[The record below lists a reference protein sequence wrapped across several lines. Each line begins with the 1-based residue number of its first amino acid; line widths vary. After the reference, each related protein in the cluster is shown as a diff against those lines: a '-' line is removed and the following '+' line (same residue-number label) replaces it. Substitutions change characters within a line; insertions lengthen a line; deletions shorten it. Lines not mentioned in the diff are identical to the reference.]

1 VPFGGPVDVPEEPPL
16 APEERRER
24 QYRFFVET
32 AVDPEEE
39 EEGDLDVVLER
50 MLRSPLTLEPVF
62 GLLSHGARLI
72 GPVDARTDRVAD
84 YGDGRALR

>member
-50 MLRSPLTLEPVF
+50 MRQ
-62 GLLSHGARLI
+62 AR
-72 GPVDARTDRVAD
+72 RQVAEQRRD
-84 YGDGRALR
+84 HL